1 MIIHVTHDAKEN
13 EVETLIGNIESR
25 GFKVHRSDGERRTI
39 IGLIGDTSK
48 VSENDFKKYR
58 IVDGV
63 YRIQVPYKKA
73 NRRFHEDDS
82 VIDLGGGVKI
92 GGAEFMACAGPC
104 SVENEEDTVML
115 AKKLK
120 EAGANTLRGGAYKPR
135 TSPYSFQGLGKEGL
149 RILNVAKEETGLP
162 IVSELMGTEHID
174 EFVEMV
180 DVIQVGARNMQ
191 NYDLLKV
198 LGQTNKPILLK
209 RGMSGT
215 IQEWLMSAEYIMS
228 GGNNNVIFC
237 ERGIRTFETATR
249 NTLDIQS
256 VPVIQKESHLPIVV
270 DPSHAAGVR
279 YVIPSMAK
287 AAVMAGANGLQIE
300 VHQDPENAW
309 SDGQQ
314 CLTPDEFKDLMQHIN
329 LLLEMENK
337 VITQREAVQK

>member
-1 MIIHVTHDAKEN
+1 MIIHVTHDAKES
-13 EVETLIGNIESR
+13 EVQTLVGNIEAA

-48 VSENDFKKYR
+48 VADNDFKKYR

-63 YRIQVPYKKA
+63 YRIQAPYKKA

-82 VIDLGGGVKI
+82 VIDVGGVKV
-92 GGAEFMACAGPC
+92 GGSNFMVCAGPC
-104 SVENEEDTVML
+104 SVENEDDTVAL
-115 AKKLK
+115 AKQLK

-149 RILNVAKEETGLP
+149 RILNVAKQETGLP
-162 IVSELMGTEHID
+162 VVSELMGTEHID
-174 EFVEMV
+174 DFVEMV

-191 NYDLLKV
+191 NFDLLKV

-209 RGMSGT
+209 RGLSAT
-215 IQEWLMSAEYIMS
+215 IQEWLMSAEYIMA

-249 NTLDIQS
+249 NTLDIQA
-256 VPVIQKESHLPIVV
+256 VPVIQKESHLPIVI

-279 YVIPSMAK
+279 YLIPSMAK
-287 AAVMAGANGLQIE
+287 AAVVAGANGLQVE

-314 CLTPDEFKDLMQHIN
+314 CLTPSEFKDLMQHIN

-337 VITQREAVQK
+337 TIEQAAIVQR

>member
-1 MIIHVTHDAKEN
+1 MIIHVTHDAKES
-13 EVETLIGNIESR
+13 EVQTLVENIEAA

-48 VSENDFKKYR
+48 VADNDFKKYR

-63 YRIQVPYKKA
+63 YRIQAPYKKA

-82 VIDLGGGVKI
+82 VIDVGGVKV
-92 GGAEFMACAGPC
+92 GGSNFMVCAGPC
-104 SVENEEDTVML
+104 SVENEDDTVAL
-115 AKKLK
+115 AKQLK

-149 RILNVAKEETGLP
+149 RILNVAKQETGLP
-162 IVSELMGTEHID
+162 VVSELMGTEHID
-174 EFVEMV
+174 DFVEMV

-191 NYDLLKV
+191 NFDLLKV
-198 LGQTNKPILLK
+198 LGQTNKPVLLK
-209 RGMSGT
+209 RGMSST
-215 IQEWLMSAEYIMS
+215 IQEWLMSAEYIMA

-249 NTLDIQS
+249 NTLDIQA

-279 YVIPSMAK
+279 YLIPSMAK
-287 AAVMAGANGLQIE
+287 SAVTAGANGLQIE

-314 CLTPDEFKDLMQHIN
+314 CLTPAEFKDLMQHIN
-329 LLLEMENK
+329 LLVEMENK
-337 VITQREAVQK
+337 TIEQAPIIQH

>member
-1 MIIHVTHDAKEN
+1 MIIHVTHDAKES
-13 EVETLIGNIESR
+13 EVQTLVENIEAA

-48 VSENDFKKYR
+48 VADNDFKKYR

-63 YRIQVPYKKA
+63 YRIQAPYKKA

-82 VIDLGGGVKI
+82 VIDVGGVKV
-92 GGAEFMACAGPC
+92 GGSNFMVCAGPC
-104 SVENEEDTVML
+104 SVENEDDTVAL
-115 AKKLK
+115 AKQLK

-149 RILNVAKEETGLP
+149 RILNVAKQETGLP
-162 IVSELMGTEHID
+162 VVSELMGTEHID
-174 EFVEMV
+174 DFVEMV

-191 NYDLLKV
+191 NFDLLKV
-198 LGQTNKPILLK
+198 LGQTNKPVLLK
-209 RGMSGT
+209 RGMSST
-215 IQEWLMSAEYIMS
+215 IQEWLMSAEYIMA

-249 NTLDIQS
+249 NTLDIQA

-279 YVIPSMAK
+279 YLIPSMAK
-287 AAVMAGANGLQIE
+287 SAVTAGANGLQIE

-314 CLTPDEFKDLMQHIN
+314 CLTPAEFKDLMQHIN
-329 LLLEMENK
+329 LLVEMENK
-337 VITQREAVQK
+337 TIEQAAIIQH

>member
-1 MIIHVTHDAKEN
+1 MIIHVTHDAKES
-13 EVETLIGNIESR
+13 EVDTLISNIESA

-48 VSENDFKKYR
+48 VADNDFKKYR

-63 YRIQVPYKKA
+63 YRIQAPYKKA

-82 VIDLGGGVKI
+82 VIDVGGVSV
-92 GGAEFMACAGPC
+92 GGSNFLACAGPC
-104 SVENEEDTVML
+104 AVENEEDTVAL
-115 AKKLK
+115 AKQLK

-191 NYDLLKV
+191 NFDLLKV
-198 LGQTNKPILLK
+198 LGQTNKPVLLK
-209 RGMSGT
+209 RGMSAT
-215 IQEWLMSAEYIMS
+215 IQEWLMSAEYIMA

-237 ERGIRTFETATR
+237 ERGIRTFENATR
-249 NTLDIQS
+249 NTLDIQA

-279 YVIPSMAK
+279 YLIPSMAK

-314 CLTPDEFKDLMQHIN
+314 CLTPDEFKDLMQHVN

-337 VITQREAVQK
+337 TAEQAAIIQR

>member
-1 MIIHVTHDAKEN
+1 MIIHVTHDAKES
-13 EVETLIGNIESR
+13 EVQTLVGNIEAA

-48 VSENDFKKYR
+48 VADNDFKKYR

-63 YRIQVPYKKA
+63 YRIQAPYKKA

-82 VIDLGGGVKI
+82 VIDVGGVKV
-92 GGAEFMACAGPC
+92 GGSNFMVCAGPC
-104 SVENEEDTVML
+104 SVENEDDTVAL
-115 AKKLK
+115 AKQLK

-149 RILNVAKEETGLP
+149 RILNVAKQETGLP
-162 IVSELMGTEHID
+162 VVSELMGTEHID
-174 EFVEMV
+174 DFVEMV

-191 NYDLLKV
+191 NFDLLKV

-209 RGMSGT
+209 RGLSAT
-215 IQEWLMSAEYIMS
+215 IQEWLMSAEYIMA

-249 NTLDIQS
+249 NTLDIQA
-256 VPVIQKESHLPIVV
+256 VPVIQKESHLPIVI

-279 YVIPSMAK
+279 YLIPSMAK
-287 AAVMAGANGLQIE
+287 AAVVAGANGLQVE

-314 CLTPDEFKDLMQHIN
+314 CLTPAEFKDLMQHIN

-337 VITQREAVQK
+337 TIEQAAIVQR